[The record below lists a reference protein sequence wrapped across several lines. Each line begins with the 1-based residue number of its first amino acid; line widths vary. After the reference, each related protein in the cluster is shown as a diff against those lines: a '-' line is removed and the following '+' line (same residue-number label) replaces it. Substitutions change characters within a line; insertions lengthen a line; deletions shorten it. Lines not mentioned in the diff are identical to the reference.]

1 MATYVL
7 LMNWRP
13 QGDTIPAAAALGAL
27 IGSHDGGGD
36 VFENRKQIVETALT
50 AVKGGKLR
58 DLLWTLGE
66 TDMVAVVEAADN
78 EQIGGFSLYLNQVH
92 NVRTETLPA
101 FDPSSM
107 DLVAQVAARCGTTT
121 EPALGPTGR

>member
-13 QGDTIPAAAALGAL
+13 QGEKLPAAAVLGAL
-27 IGSHDGGGD
+27 SGSSDGGAS
-36 VFENRKQIVETALT
+36 VFETRKQIVDTALS
-50 AVKGGKLR
+50 AVKGGKLCN
-58 DLLWTLGE
+58 LLWTLGE
-66 TDMVAVVEAADN
+66 TDMVAIVEAADN

-101 FDPSSM
+101 FEPSSM
-107 DLVAQVAARCGTTT
+107 DLIAQVAARCGTTT
-121 EPALGPTGR
+121 AAALGSAGS

>member
-13 QGDTIPAAAALGAL
+13 QGDTPTAAAALGAL
-27 IGSHDGGGD
+27 VGSEDGGTN
-36 VFENRKQIVETALT
+36 VFENRRQIVVTALT

-66 TDMVAVVEAADN
+66 TDMVAVVEADN
-78 EQIGGFSLYLNQVH
+78 NEEIGGFSLYLNQIH

-101 FDPSSM
+101 FDPSRM
-107 DLVAQVAARCGTTT
+107 DLIAQVAARCGNTTAA
-121 EPALGPTGR
+121 ALGPAGR